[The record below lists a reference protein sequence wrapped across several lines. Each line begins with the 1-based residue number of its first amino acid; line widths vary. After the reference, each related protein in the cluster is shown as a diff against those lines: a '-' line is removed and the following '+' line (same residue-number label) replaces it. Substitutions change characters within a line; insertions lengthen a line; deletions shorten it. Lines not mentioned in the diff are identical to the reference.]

1 MLIFFVGLT
10 AVVLVGLLSRDHDLS
25 ASQET
30 VVTAE
35 VNFSDA
41 AIEMLPERI
50 HLSRP
55 DGEVFHHPVLVRSAS
70 EALLCEGFAIAGA
83 YVIDE
88 LPGIGVVLLVNSG
101 NDMSAA
107 IYEHELAGVW
117 VETVSRYEDGTRC
130 THTTLKG
137 TGTGTREG
145 NTLVSL
151 PGVPLAEL
159 LARARCDRSPDA
171 LMPARRADAKPQFE
185 GDYALWAAER
195 KHHADVAAFGNDA
208 FDDEPLRKAA

>member
-1 MLIFFVGLT
+1 MLIFFFGLT

-50 HLSRP
+50 HLLRP

-70 EALLCEGFAIAGA
+70 EGLLSEGFAIVGA

-137 TGTGTREG
+137 TGTETREG

-159 LARARCDRSPDA
+159 LARARVDRSPDA
-171 LMPARRADAKPQFE
+171 LMPARVSDAKPQFE
-185 GDYALWAAER
+185 GDYALWVAER
-195 KHHADVAAFGNDA
+195 KHHAVVAAFGDDA